1 MTAQELRKKYF
12 DFFVE
17 KGHKIIPSAPLIP
30 ENDPTVLFTT
40 AGMHPLIPFLLG
52 EKHPVGQRLVSVQK
66 CIRTTDIDEV
76 GDDVHLTF
84 FEMLGNWSLG
94 DYFKKEAIDWSWEF
108 LTAKK
113 WLGLDRNKLAASVF
127 KGDSDAPFDEEA
139 YDFWKNLG
147 ISEKRIAKLPK
158 KNNWWGPAGQS
169 GPCGPCTEM
178 FYWVGEEKTP
188 EIFDPEDGRWV
199 EIWNDVFMQYNKT
212 KEGKYQVLKQKNVDT
227 GMGLERTLA
236 VLNHEPSVYETE
248 LFKEIVKIIEGLASI
263 SDFENSFDQ
272 LYNAG
277 KIINKEIEGLKEK
290 AEKMRSVRIVA
301 DHIKAATFILAEG
314 LEPSNLE
321 RGYVLR
327 RLIRRAV
334 RYGRQLGIKQTFAF
348 QVAKPVVGTY
358 KDIYPELL
366 KNKDFIEEQLVREE
380 EKFSKTLEKGLKEL
394 KDLEMKMGVINGYDG
409 FDLYQSYGFP
419 KEMIYEEAQKLSDNF
434 DEEFNRAL
442 NKHQELSRTASAGM
456 FKAGLADHSEI
467 AIRYHTATHLLQRAL
482 KDVLGENVEQ
492 KGSNITSE
500 RLRFDFSYNQKMT
513 PEQIKKVEDIVNEKI
528 RENLPV
534 IIKEMSLV
542 EAKKLGAI
550 GLFAEKYGER
560 VKVYSIGPL
569 RGRGSAYSQEICA
582 GPHVKNTS
590 ELGHFKIVKEEAV
603 SQGVRRIKAVLE

>member
-1 MTAQELRKKYF
+1 MIARELREKYF

-52 EKHPVGQRLVSVQK
+52 EQHPVGQRLASVQK

-94 DYFKKEAIDWSWEF
+94 DYFKKEAIEWSWEF

-127 KGDSDAPFDEEA
+127 RGDSDAPFDEEA
-139 YDFWKNLG
+139 YNLWKNLG

-188 EIFDPEDGRWV
+188 EIFDPEDSRWV

-212 KEGKYQVLKQKNVDT
+212 KEGKFEVLKQKNVDT

-236 VLNHEPSVYETE
+236 VLNREPSVYETE
-248 LFKEIVKIIEGLASI
+248 LFRDVVRIIEGLASI
-263 SDFENSFDQ
+263 SDSESSFDQ

-277 KIINKEIEGLKEK
+277 NIINKEVEGLKEK
-290 AEKMRSVRIVA
+290 AEKMRAIRIIA

-314 LEPSNLE
+314 LEPSNVE

-334 RYGRQLGIKQTFAF
+334 RYGRQLGIKKTFAF
-348 QVAKPVVGTY
+348 QVAKPIIGIY
-358 KDIYPELL
+358 KDVYPELL

-380 EKFSKTLEKGLKEL
+380 EKFSRTLERGLKEL
-394 KDLEMKMGVINGYDG
+394 KDLESKSASITGQQG
-409 FDLYQSYGFP
+409 FDLYQSFGFP
-419 KEMIYEEAQKLSDNF
+419 KEMIKEEAKVSENF
-434 DEEFNRAL
+434 DKEFEEATGG
-442 NKHQELSRTASAGM
+442 HQELSRTASAGM

-467 AIRYHTATHLLQRAL
+467 AIRYHTATHLLQQAL
-482 KDVLGENVEQ
+482 KDVLGGSVEQ
-492 KGSNITSE
+492 KGSNITPE
-500 RLRFDFSYNQKMT
+500 RLRLDFSYNQKMT

-534 IIKEMSLV
+534 IMEEMTLA
-542 EAKKLGAI
+542 EAKKSGAI

-560 VKVYSIGPL
+560 VKVYSIGPSTSPGQVFS
-569 RGRGSAYSQEICA
+569 REVCG
-582 GPHVKNTS
+582 GPHVQNTS

>member
-1 MTAQELRKKYF
+1 MIARELREKYF

-52 EKHPVGQRLVSVQK
+52 EQHPVGQRLASVQK

-94 DYFKKEAIDWSWEF
+94 DYFKKEAIEWSWEF

-127 KGDSDAPFDEEA
+127 RGDSDAPFDEEA
-139 YDFWKNLG
+139 YNLWKNLG

-188 EIFDPEDGRWV
+188 EIFDPEDSRWV

-212 KEGKYQVLKQKNVDT
+212 KEGKFEVLKQKNVDT

-236 VLNHEPSVYETE
+236 VLNREPSVYETE
-248 LFKEIVKIIEGLASI
+248 LFRDVVRIIEGLASI
-263 SDFENSFDQ
+263 SDSESSFDQ

-277 KIINKEIEGLKEK
+277 NIINKEVEGLKEK
-290 AEKMRSVRIVA
+290 AEKMRAIRIIA

-314 LEPSNLE
+314 LEPSNVE

-334 RYGRQLGIKQTFAF
+334 RYGRQLGIKKTFAF
-348 QVAKPVVGTY
+348 QVAKPIIGIY
-358 KDIYPELL
+358 KDVYPELL

-380 EKFSKTLEKGLKEL
+380 EKFSRTLERGLKEL
-394 KDLEMKMGVINGYDG
+394 KDLESKSASITGQQG
-409 FDLYQSYGFP
+409 FDLYQSFGFP
-419 KEMIYEEAQKLSDNF
+419 KEMIKEEAKVSENF
-434 DEEFNRAL
+434 DKEFEEATGG
-442 NKHQELSRTASAGM
+442 HQELSRTASAGM

-467 AIRYHTATHLLQRAL
+467 AIRYHTATHLLQQAL
-482 KDVLGENVEQ
+482 KDVLGESVEQ
-492 KGSNITSE
+492 KGSNITPE
-500 RLRFDFSYNQKMT
+500 RLRLDFSYNQKMT

-534 IIKEMSLV
+534 IMEEMTLA
-542 EAKKLGAI
+542 EAKKSGAI

-560 VKVYSIGPL
+560 VKVYSIGPSTSPGQVFS
-569 RGRGSAYSQEICA
+569 REVCG
-582 GPHVKNTS
+582 GPHVQNTS

>member
-1 MTAQELRKKYF
+1 MTAKELRKKYF

-40 AGMHPLIPFLLG
+40 AGMHPLISFLLG
-52 EKHPVGQRLVSVQK
+52 EQHPVGQRLVSVQK
-66 CIRTTDIDEV
+66 CIRTTDIDGV

-94 DYFKKEAIDWSWEF
+94 DYFKKEAIEWSWEF

-127 KGDSDAPFDEEA
+127 EGDNDAPFDEEA
-139 YDFWKNLG
+139 YNLWKNLG
-147 ISEKRIAKLPK
+147 ISGKRIARLPK

-188 EIFDPEDGRWV
+188 EIFDPEDSRWV

-212 KEGKYQVLKQKNVDT
+212 KEGKFEVLKQKNVDT

-236 VLNHEPSVYETE
+236 VLNREPSVYETE
-248 LFKEIVKIIEGLASI
+248 LFRDIVRIIEGLASI
-263 SDFENSFDQ
+263 SDSKSSFDQ

-277 KIINKEIEGLKEK
+277 NIINKEIEGLKEK
-290 AEKMRSVRIVA
+290 AEKMRAARIIA
-301 DHIKAATFILAEG
+301 DHIKAAAFILAEG
-314 LEPSNLE
+314 LEPSNVE

-348 QVAKPVVGTY
+348 QVAKSVIGTY

-380 EKFSKTLEKGLKEL
+380 EKFSRTLERGLKEL
-394 KDLEMKMGVINGYDG
+394 KDLESKSASITGQQG
-409 FDLYQSYGFP
+409 FDLYQSFGFP
-419 KEMIYEEAQKLSDNF
+419 KEMIKEEAKVSENF
-434 DEEFNRAL
+434 DKEFEGATGGHR
-442 NKHQELSRTASAGM
+442 ELSRTASAGM

-467 AIRYHTATHLLQRAL
+467 AIRYHTATHLLQQAL
-482 KDVLGENVEQ
+482 KNVLGESVEQ
-492 KGSNITSE
+492 KGNNITPE
-500 RLRFDFSYNQKMT
+500 RLRLDFSYSQKMT
-513 PEQIKKVEDIVNEKI
+513 PEQIKKVEGIVNEKI
-528 RENLPV
+528 RENMPV
-534 IIKEMSLV
+534 IMEEMTLA
-542 EAKKLGAI
+542 EAKKSGAI

-560 VKVYSIGPL
+560 VKVYSIGPSTSSGQVFS
-569 RGRGSAYSQEICA
+569 REICG
-582 GPHVKNTS
+582 GPHAQNTS